1 MSFTQ
6 TSFNKHVPL
15 SPRQALVC
23 AALGAILWFVAA
35 MLIKVLAPM
44 GVFEGMSR
52 GWLYIAIIPGTV
64 PFIWMIAKL
73 AGLARHQIGVGT
85 AFATMT
91 AVLLDGVALA
101 WFPWLYADHI
111 ELIAGAGALILW
123 GAGVGMV
130 IGWALNRAE

>member
-1 MSFTQ
+1 MSSPQ
-6 TSFNKHVPL
+6 SSFNHHVPL
-15 SPRQALVC
+15 SPRQAFVC

-44 GVFEGMSR
+44 GVFEGMAR
-52 GWLYIAIIPGTV
+52 VWLYLTVIPGTV

-91 AVLLDGVALA
+91 AVLLDGIALA
-101 WFPWLYADHI
+101 WLPALYADQIDHI
-111 ELIAGAGALILW
+111 ASAGAVILW

-130 IGWALNRAE
+130 IGWALNRVE